1 MSIEEFKKRAKE
13 LGYSDEYIEE
23 IISNYEE
30 DKKEGINTDL
40 SIYLIELP
48 EEY

>member
-1 MSIEEFKKRAKE
+1 MSIEEFKKKARE

-23 IISNYEE
+23 VLEEYEE
-30 DKKEGINTDL
+30 DKRAGIAPDL

>member
-23 IISNYEE
+23 IIANYEE
-30 DKKEGINTDL
+30 DKKEEDETQ
-40 SIYLIELP
+40 
-48 EEY
+48 